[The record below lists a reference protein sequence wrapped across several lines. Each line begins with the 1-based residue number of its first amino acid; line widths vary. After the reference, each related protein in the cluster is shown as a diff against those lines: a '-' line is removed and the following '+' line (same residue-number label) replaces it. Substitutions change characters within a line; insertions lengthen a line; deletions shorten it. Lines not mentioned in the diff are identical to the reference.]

1 MNRALARCAI
11 FIIFLLQLTAGLFSA
26 SLFSNYDFT
35 FYETVS
41 QSLAIMDS
49 STIGLDYTGFGF
61 VGEKNTN
68 GLFVRLGF
76 QMPYTTLIN
85 IFTDPELPSDTQ
97 TDSSGE
103 DESFDLVTGSSDD
116 NLFEQNEYRITF
128 LIGPAVRYVFSP
140 QFDFYLGAGAKIE
153 EHIVSS
159 RNLLTGS
166 RQTVYSTVLAFD
178 CDFGFKFNL
187 ERNTS
192 CRTGIY
198 TTFEL
203 LSYTY
208 TSSRAADGEHTFSTS
223 DIHLNVIAT
232 GDSRI
237 SLSALGYISM
247 GMTFSSQMQ
256 TQVYRYETAERGIG
270 KGTITLIS

>member
-11 FIIFLLQLTAGLFSA
+11 FIIFLLQLTTGLFSA

-116 NLFEQNEYRITF
+116 NLFEQNEYRTC
-128 LIGPAVRYVFSP
+128 LR
-140 QFDFYLGAGAKIE
+140 L
-153 EHIVSS
+153 
-159 RNLLTGS
+159 RLRL
-166 RQTVYSTVLAFD
+166 
-178 CDFGFKFNL
+178 
-187 ERNTS
+187 
-192 CRTGIY
+192 
-198 TTFEL
+198 
-203 LSYTY
+203 
-208 TSSRAADGEHTFSTS
+208 
-223 DIHLNVIAT
+223 
-232 GDSRI
+232 
-237 SLSALGYISM
+237 
-247 GMTFSSQMQ
+247 
-256 TQVYRYETAERGIG
+256 QVQP
-270 KGTITLIS
+270 